1 MWRRRIPGTIYLSIS
16 TTRLASMKPRSAVAG
31 ILLVLMQHRHQ
42 QACCCNGLLSAA
54 ATATTT
60 TTTISK
66 QLHQHRQHGGGG
78 SGVFPPSI
86 SVGSSSSSRRSKT
99 AKQHIITSMRGG
111 GRTRVGRT
119 NTASSMSPAVAAAAS
134 VTAMGAT
141 AGESSE
147 KTNNNN
153 DEDRI
158 LLASAVTGVI
168 TAAMGFLYGKLLSV
182 SVKSVWTT
190 LPTYLFARCSGTM
203 NSSTSTGTLLTLL
216 CTTPAYFI
224 TAMCTFGGLLM
235 GLVTT
240 YSDQCGSSFNVSDF
254 VGALS
259 SVPEHQHA
267 LPKSRLHVVPL
278 LFLSLITSTFGFSVG
293 PEAPMVRTNMLERPR
308 G

>member
-1 MWRRRIPGTIYLSIS
+1 
-16 TTRLASMKPRSAVAG
+16 
-31 ILLVLMQHRHQ
+31 
-42 QACCCNGLLSAA
+42 
-54 ATATTT
+54 
-60 TTTISK
+60 
-66 QLHQHRQHGGGG
+66 
-78 SGVFPPSI
+78 
-86 SVGSSSSSRRSKT
+86 
-99 AKQHIITSMRGG
+99 
-111 GRTRVGRT
+111 
-119 NTASSMSPAVAAAAS
+119 MSPAVAAAAS

-158 LLASAVTGVI
+158 LVASAVTGVI

-235 GLVTT
+235 GLITT

>member
-1 MWRRRIPGTIYLSIS
+1 
-16 TTRLASMKPRSAVAG
+16 MKPRSAVAG

-42 QACCCNGLLSAA
+42 QAYCCNGLLSAA
-54 ATATTT
+54 ATTTT
-60 TTTISK
+60 TYK
-66 QLHQHRQHGGGG
+66 QLQQHRQHGGSGG
-78 SGVFPPSI
+78 GVFPASI
-86 SVGSSSSSRRSKT
+86 SLGSSSRRSKT
-99 AKQHIITSMRGG
+99 AKQQIITSMRGG
-111 GRTRVGRT
+111 GRTRATVMDAAG
-119 NTASSMSPAVAAAAS
+119 AGGSS
-134 VTAMGAT
+134 G
-141 AGESSE
+141 

-158 LLASAVTGVI
+158 LLASTVTGVI

-190 LPTYLFARCSGTM
+190 LPAYLFARGSGT
-203 NSSTSTGTLLTLL
+203 SSTGTLRVLL

-224 TAMCTFGGLLM
+224 TAMCTLGGLLM

-267 LPKSRLHVVPL
+267 LPPSRLHVVPL

-293 PEAPMVRTNMLERPR
+293 PEAPMVRTDVLERQ
-308 G
+308 